1 MDGVS
6 RAKASPSPART
17 FRRRLAFRIPLIY
30 GTGVVLLLQAADSM
44 VPALGLPEGINRIL
58 ALLLIGG
65 LPVAVTAGW
74 LLDWRATRNSV
85 VTAGE
90 DLQDA
95 LVERVPGGDSLVDR
109 AVTGVDGAAPFPTS
123 DPGRRGGP
131 ILVVGLAATTVSIS
145 LVLAF
150 LGLSR
155 LGLETYVALWATV
168 AGGIWFLFDKT
179 EETVTENVRAQTVDW
194 LTAGSVKDMIDDVPS
209 VFQVVFDKVF
219 GERHLTWTCF
229 YRSCF
234 ASLLAVGL
242 VLAGWFATRPEA
254 RALAGEPAFIRS
266 VLWLVF
272 FTGLLNFIPDYLS
285 LLETRFVLK
294 RWAGRWRTRTLLLS
308 DAVFTAAI
316 SFLVISFSMSLVYGS
331 GVILDAGG
339 ATDAG
344 SMRVDVRT
352 VALGSAWD
360 QFVDMATFQEEYG
373 AIALSVMASDE
384 GVSGEV
390 PIPVGVFFYSAF
402 ITSVWLWLF
411 ALATLVLRWVSFI
424 GDRFRPFAEAMGY
437 REAPFR
443 AVGYASIVVV
453 TVAFLAGLPLV
464 AL

>member
-1 MDGVS
+1 MDTLS
-6 RAKASPSPART
+6 RTKASPSPARALRK
-17 FRRRLAFRIPLIY
+17 RRAFRIPLIY
-30 GTGVVLLLQAADSM
+30 GTGVFLLLEAADAL
-44 VPALGLPEGINRIL
+44 VPALGLPSGINRVL
-58 ALLLIGG
+58 ALLFVGG
-65 LPVAVTAGW
+65 LPIAVTVGW
-74 LLDWRATRNSV
+74 ALDWRAARGSV
-85 VTAGE
+85 GTGE
-90 DLQDA
+90 DSPVRAEPDEG
-95 LVERVPGGDSLVDR
+95 VFVPTGPGDPPEVGGDETV
-109 AVTGVDGAAPFPTS
+109 
-123 DPGRRGGP
+123 GRGHRGGP
-131 ILVVGLAATTVSIS
+131 ILIVGLASTTVSIS

-150 LGLSR
+150 LGWSR

-179 EETVTENVRAQTVDW
+179 EQTVPESVRAQTVHW
-194 LTAGSVKDMIDDVPS
+194 LTAGSVRDVMDEVPK

-242 VLAGWFATRPEA
+242 VLIGWFATRPEA

-331 GVILDAGG
+331 GVILYVGDEDA
-339 ATDAG
+339 AS
-344 SMRVDVRT
+344 SMTVDVRS

-373 AIALSVMASDE
+373 EIALSVRASDDV
-384 GVSGEV
+384 VSGEV

-402 ITSVWLWLF
+402 ITSAWLWLF
-411 ALATLVLRWVSFI
+411 ALATLVLRWISFV
-424 GDRFRPFAEAMGY
+424 GEKFRPLAEAMGY
-437 REAPFR
+437 RETPFR
-443 AVGYASIVVV
+443 AVGYASILVV
-453 TVAFLAGLPLV
+453 TAVFLTGLPLV
-464 AL
+464 VL